1 MATWENSP
9 SRTFSL
15 VYTDDPPSRGESDS
29 QNFPPKLGTTYRGNM
44 TATVPTVFAPGV
56 NIGQLVILADAG
68 YWQGKPHWKVRCRK
82 CEAEPV
88 VIATD

>member
-1 MATWENSP
+1 
-9 SRTFSL
+9 
-15 VYTDDPPSRGESDS
+15 
-29 QNFPPKLGTTYRGNM
+29 M

-82 CEAEPV
+82 CERERV
-88 VIATD
+88 VLATDLRPASCATVVARKS